1 MEERTANKEDAR
13 GRWVHY
19 IRVRCCIQR
28 SGSCQ
33 DVRIEGG
40 GAVDVCSINDRRTS
54 FLTSVV

>member
-1 MEERTANKEDAR
+1 MEGGTANREDAR

-19 IRVRCCIQR
+19 IRVRPLLHLQR

-40 GAVDVCSINDRRTS
+40 GTVVPSMDVRSSI
-54 FLTSVV
+54 